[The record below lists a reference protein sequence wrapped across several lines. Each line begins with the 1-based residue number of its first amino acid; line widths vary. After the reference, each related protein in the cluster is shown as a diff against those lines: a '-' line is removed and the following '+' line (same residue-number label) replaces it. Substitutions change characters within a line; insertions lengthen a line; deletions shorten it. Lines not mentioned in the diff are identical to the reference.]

1 MRGVGFDYARPSFS
15 EVVVE
20 KVEADGRVV
29 ISADPTQFPL
39 ELDDNGFLRTCGEGC
54 RQSVRL
60 FELFDGKTRARKGKS
75 CWLSGKA
82 EALGGNRFQ
91 LTHDM
96 SKVCCV
102 APLAPGDFATLRSPV
117 RPNPTVLMYRAD
129 ETVLENCAVHAADG
143 MGIVAQR
150 SANVT
155 VRGTGRPE
163 GRLAG
168 SFARAGTRRRLSLQA
183 DATHSS
189 NCRGRV
195 TVENCLFEGMNGD
208 AINVHSTCLCIG
220 RVDSPTLILC
230 EYRHSQSIGFE
241 VFLPGERLRFI
252 RAKTMEPVERVTKV
266 VAAEMQD
273 ARHVLLELA
282 DPLPEEIAVGDAVE
296 NADCQ
301 PSVVFRGNVVRNPSP
316 RATLFTTP
324 GKVVCESN
332 AFEHVSAQ
340 AVLLSAD
347 AWNWYESGACRD
359 VTIRGNVF
367 RDVCI
372 LGGRGVIQIGPN
384 VKDLS
389 AQKARY
395 HRNIRVEG
403 NVFEQAKGPLLY
415 ARSVSNLV
423 WRANDVSKVPAE
435 ARTYDV
441 QFCEAVE
448 IK

>member
-1 MRGVGFDYARPSFS
+1 M
-15 EVVVE
+15 
-20 KVEADGRVV
+20 
-29 ISADPTQFPL
+29 
-39 ELDDNGFLRTCGEGC
+39 
-54 RQSVRL
+54 RL

-208 AINVHSTCLCIG
+208 AINVHSTCLCIIG

-332 AFEHVSAQ
+332 VFEHVSAQ

-372 LGGRGVIQIGPN
+372 LGGRGVIQISPN